1 MLRSDVLALDPDL
14 PLTSIKL
21 MSERYGD
28 ATWRPRVSAW
38 LLSIFAMLALLLS
51 SMGIYGVMSQGV
63 AQRTREI
70 GVRMALGAARGDIL
84 RLIVGRAFAIA
95 LAGITLGL
103 LLAVPSAGMLRALL
117 YQVRP
122 GDPSVFATLAL
133 LLLVIA
139 VIAGYLPA
147 RQAARVDPLTMLR
160 NE

>member
-1 MLRSDVLALDPDL
+1 
-14 PLTSIKL
+14 
-21 MSERYGD
+21 
-28 ATWRPRVSAW
+28 
-38 LLSIFAMLALLLS
+38 
-51 SMGIYGVMSQGV
+51 
-63 AQRTREI
+63 
-70 GVRMALGAARGDIL
+70 MALGAARGDIL

-95 LAGITLGL
+95 LAGIMLGL
-103 LLAVPSAGMLRALL
+103 LLAVPSAGLLRALL

-147 RQAARVDPLTMLR
+147 LHATRVDPLTTLR